1 MENVGTLLR
10 HWRTH
15 RRLSQL
21 DLAQDAEVSTRHL
34 SFLENGKAKPSRE
47 MVLVLASALE
57 VPLRERN
64 TLLRAA
70 GFAPAYRQTDLD
82 APEMAPVR
90 RALDFLLK
98 KQEPYGAVVVDRTWN
113 VLMGNA
119 PFQALGQWLGVDPQA
134 TERNLLIQTFSEHGL
149 KPHIENWD
157 DVARSVLDRAHRE
170 SVDDPEAAEL
180 FERLASMP
188 GVPADWRLA
197 DWGRA
202 PDLLIP
208 VVLQKDGLRLAFYT
222 TVTRL
227 GSPIDVTASELRI
240 ESYYPADDATE
251 QAVGMLM
258 GGTG

>member
-15 RRLSQL
+15 RRMSQL
-21 DLAQDAEVSTRHL
+21 DLAHEAEVSTRHL

-47 MVLVLASALE
+47 MVLVLSSALE

-70 GFAPAYRQTDLD
+70 GFAPAYRETDLD

-90 RALDFLLK
+90 RALDFLLA

-113 VLMGNA
+113 VLMGNT
-119 PFQALGQWLGVDPQA
+119 PFRTLGAWLGVDPDA
-134 TERNLLIQTFSEHGL
+134 TERNLLVQTFSEDGL
-149 KPHIENWD
+149 KPFIENWD
-157 DVARSVLDRAHRE
+157 DVARSILDRAHRE
-170 SVDDPEAAEL
+170 AVDDAEAAEL

-188 GVPADWRLA
+188 GVPSDWRVA

-208 VVLQKDGLRLAFYT
+208 VVLCKDGLRLAFYT

-240 ESYYPADDATE
+240 ESYYPADAATE
-251 QAVGMLM
+251 RAVAMLM
-258 GGTG
+258 G